1 MKKQV
6 LISQPMKGLT
16 NEQIRTN
23 REAVVKDVESVGCEV
38 LDSVFD
44 YESPEYEGMKNK
56 PLFYLA
62 KSFELI
68 ASKADAV
75 LFMDG
80 WEEARGCR
88 MEHDACIAYGV
99 PVYYQTV
106 K

>member
-16 NEQIRTN
+16 EAQIRANRQEAVEQI
-23 REAVVKDVESVGCEV
+23 ESLGCEV

-44 YESPEYEGMKNK
+44 YESPEYTGLKNK

-68 ASKADAV
+68 ASKADGV
-75 LFMDG
+75 YFLKG
-80 WEEARGCR
+80 WQEARGCR
-88 MEHDACIAYGV
+88 LEHDACIAYGV
-99 PVYYQTV
+99 PVYYELN
-106 K
+106 